1 MRQRRLGRT
10 GMRVSEIGFGSWAI
24 GGSDWG
30 KQSDRDSA
38 DALNRA
44 LNLGCNFFDTA
55 LSYGEGHSEKL
66 IGDALRKNKALEDV
80 IIATKVPPKNGLW
93 EPPIGQPISE
103 AFPSDWIIECCNKSL
118 KNLGRSYIDLLQ
130 LHTWNKSWGNETD
143 WHETLLKLRDDGKIR
158 AFGISVSGPRPDEAN
173 AHVTRGMVDTIQVV
187 YNILNQSAEDVLL
200 PLAKEHN
207 VGIICRVP
215 LASGGLTGK
224 FTDKTSFAN
233 GDWRRE
239 TEDSVWLLSMVK
251 QVGKVERVINN
262 SMPLHEAA
270 IKFCLSN
277 PAVSTVIAGARNAK
291 QAELNF
297 GVPSGDLAP
306 QKLAE
311 LRKMWRSGEIGN
323 LRFP

>member
-1 MRQRRLGRT
+1 MQ
-10 GMRVSEIGFGSWAI
+10 VSEIGFGSWAI

-30 KQSDRDSA
+30 KQSDKDSVSA
-38 DALNRA
+38 LDAA

-66 IGDALRKNKALEDV
+66 IGDALRKNKVLEDV
-80 IIATKVPPKNGLW
+80 IVATKVPPKNGVW
-93 EPPIGQPISE
+93 EPPIEQPISE
-103 AFPSDWIIECCNKSL
+103 AFPSDWITECCNKSL

-130 LHTWNKSWGNETD
+130 LHTWNKSWDNETD

-173 AHVTRGMVDTIQVV
+173 AHVIRGSVDTIQVV
-187 YNILNQSAEDVLL
+187 YNILNQSAEAVLF

-224 FTDKTSFAN
+224 FTDKTRFAN

-239 TEDSVWLLSMVK
+239 TEDRGWLLSMVK
-251 QVGKVERVINN
+251 QVGKVKETMKN
-262 SMPLHEAA
+262 SVPLHEAA

-277 PAVSTVIAGARNAK
+277 PAVSTVVAGVRNAK

-297 GVPSGDLAP
+297 GVQTGELTP